1 MRKFV
6 LFLMSLLIGWGIV
19 WYVCLNRKAVL
30 PLIGDDELKV
40 QILKIE
46 PIDTTI
52 THKYIGHIEAIHSV
66 SIYPYISGFMDQV
79 LVTGGAEVKAGQTL
93 FILKQDQYLAQV
105 EAAEAKV
112 AGASADLEKA
122 KLYLDR
128 INKTA
133 SEAISRTEK
142 DDAQTALLTAE
153 AALREAKAAL
163 KLAEVNY
170 NYTVISAPIDG
181 VVGNI
186 NATKGEY
193 VSPEGK
199 ALAYV
204 LQYNPIRVRFS
215 MPEKDFLNLGADVS
229 FFEKGMLK
237 LKLSNGQII
246 SANGFVRFADNQVQS
261 GTSSI
266 DLFADFE
273 NNNHFLLPGAYV
285 TVLYDE
291 KQSQIIML
299 ERGLITMAPGHNY
312 VYVLQNNIIEKK
324 EVELG
329 DFVGSKV
336 VVIKGLNPGD
346 LVITTIIPR
355 SAIGQEAVPLEEIH
369 E

>member
-163 KLAEVNY
+163 KLAEVN
-170 NYTVISAPIDG
+170 
-181 VVGNI
+181 
-186 NATKGEY
+186 
-193 VSPEGK
+193 
-199 ALAYV
+199 
-204 LQYNPIRVRFS
+204 
-215 MPEKDFLNLGADVS
+215 
-229 FFEKGMLK
+229 
-237 LKLSNGQII
+237 
-246 SANGFVRFADNQVQS
+246 
-261 GTSSI
+261 
-266 DLFADFE
+266 
-273 NNNHFLLPGAYV
+273 
-285 TVLYDE
+285 
-291 KQSQIIML
+291 
-299 ERGLITMAPGHNY
+299 
-312 VYVLQNNIIEKK
+312 
-324 EVELG
+324 
-329 DFVGSKV
+329 
-336 VVIKGLNPGD
+336 
-346 LVITTIIPR
+346 
-355 SAIGQEAVPLEEIH
+355 
-369 E
+369 